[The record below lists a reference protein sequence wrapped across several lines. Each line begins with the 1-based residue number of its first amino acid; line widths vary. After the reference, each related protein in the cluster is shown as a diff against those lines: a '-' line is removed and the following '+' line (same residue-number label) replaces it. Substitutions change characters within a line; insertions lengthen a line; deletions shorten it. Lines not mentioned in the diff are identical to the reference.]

1 MARSGRIREAGKGGT
16 CARRPLRAA
25 CVGVLLVAL
34 ATPGWTSVRPDVARA
49 AGQGSAPVSLLAEP
63 GACKPGVLEALL
75 NDWLVAAT
83 RAEFESEYVAIAFDE
98 LVSMVAVL
106 RDVAQDFCV

>member
-1 MARSGRIREAGKGGT
+1 
-16 CARRPLRAA
+16 
-25 CVGVLLVAL
+25 
-34 ATPGWTSVRPDVARA
+34 
-49 AGQGSAPVSLLAEP
+49 VSMLAEP
-63 GACKPGVLEALL
+63 GVCKPGMLEDLL
-75 NDWLVAAT
+75 NAWLVAST

>member
-1 MARSGRIREAGKGGT
+1 M
-16 CARRPLRAA
+16 
-25 CVGVLLVAL
+25 
-34 ATPGWTSVRPDVARA
+34 
-49 AGQGSAPVSLLAEP
+49 LAEP
-63 GACKPGVLEALL
+63 GACRPGMLEGFL

>member
-1 MARSGRIREAGKGGT
+1 MARSGRIRRGREGGA
-16 CARRPLRAA
+16 CRRPLRAA
-25 CVGVLLVAL
+25 CIGALLVAC
-34 ATPGWTSVRPDVARA
+34 ATSGWTSVRSGATRSTAP
-49 AGQGSAPVSLLAEP
+49 GSAPVSLMVEP
-63 GACKPGVLEALL
+63 GVCKPGMLEALL
-75 NDWLVAAT
+75 NDWLVAST